1 MATLFVR
8 HDVKDFGAWKVA
20 YDAFDGERKT
30 MGVTG
35 HGVFQAEGNPNDV
48 TVFHKFDN
56 MDAAKQF
63 AGSARLKEVMEGAG
77 VVGSPT
83 IWFTN
88 EV

>member
-8 HDVKDFGAWKVA
+8 HKVKEFGAWKTA
-20 YDAFDGERKT
+20 YDAFDAERKT
-30 MGVTG
+30 MGVTQ
-35 HGVFQAEGNPNDV
+35 HGAYEADDNPNDV

-56 MDAAKQF
+56 MDAAKTF
-63 AGSARLKEVMEGAG
+63 AGSAKLKEVMESAG
-77 VVGSPT
+77 VVGAPD